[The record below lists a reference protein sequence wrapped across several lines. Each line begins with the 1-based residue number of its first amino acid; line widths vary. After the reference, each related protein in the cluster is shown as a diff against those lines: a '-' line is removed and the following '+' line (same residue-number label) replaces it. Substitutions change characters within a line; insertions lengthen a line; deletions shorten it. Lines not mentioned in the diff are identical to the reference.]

1 LAGKIGMRDEFH
13 HVGEIMLVTYLL
25 SMFYLLLNLQEEVQL
40 QLHRLGGFPERAWVS
55 EIE

>member
-1 LAGKIGMRDEFH
+1 MRDEFH